1 MSQSTEWIQL
11 QEDLRPHIPKLAQA
25 ADTVVDEQVS
35 NYPVFLAFP
44 AEGENTLE
52 IGLPVFTVPTPRGRS
67 WTVHVTTLEE
77 LVARQI
83 VLREK
88 VDNFRKIYQDSPNT
102 VCFLIYTEGSA
113 RFGFLPRKITTA

>member
-1 MSQSTEWIQL
+1 MTQTTEWIQL
-11 QEDLRPHIPKLAQA
+11 QEDLRPYLPKLAEA

-44 AEGENTLE
+44 AENEKVLE
-52 IGLPVFTVPTPRGRS
+52 IGLTVFTAPSPRGRS
-67 WTVHVTTLEE
+67 WTVHITTLEE

-88 VDNFRKIYQDSPNT
+88 VDNFIKIYKDSPDT
-102 VCFLIYTEGSA
+102 VCFLIYTEGEA
-113 RFGFLPRKITTA
+113 RFGFVRR